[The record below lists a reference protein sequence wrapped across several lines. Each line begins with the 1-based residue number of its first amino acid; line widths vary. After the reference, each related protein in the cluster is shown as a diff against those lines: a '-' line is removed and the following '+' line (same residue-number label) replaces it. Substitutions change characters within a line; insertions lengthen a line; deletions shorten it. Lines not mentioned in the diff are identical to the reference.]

1 MNVAASGRTW
11 EEASSPD
18 ALRLTRAY
26 EEAWQR
32 AELAGSRLDPA
43 EFLSRLRAGGEVPG
57 ARLAILRTDLSLRW
71 DAGDRVSAL
80 WYLDRFPDLG
90 DDCLVALVY
99 EEFCLLE
106 EDGQAPETADF
117 LARYSAL
124 AEPLRRVLD
133 IHCLIGSATVSNSMS
148 SPGLSVSV
156 SPARSDPN
164 ARVVFPEAGQTI
176 GGFYLVE
183 ELGRGAFARV
193 FLARERQLADRP
205 VALKVSR
212 RGSREPQA
220 LARLQHTHIVPV
232 HSHRVDPA
240 TGLHLLCMPYFG
252 RITLARVL
260 AEVGQDDEML
270 SGSALLDVL
279 DRLADPA
286 DSPPAGRSA
295 CRAALAERSY
305 VQAIAWWA
313 ARLAEALE
321 HAHDRGVLH
330 RDIKPSNVLVID
342 DGMPM
347 LLDFN
352 LARESVL
359 AEDEEGEAAE
369 ATLGGT
375 VDYMAPEHLESLAE
389 GLSDRVDRRS
399 DIYGLGVLLY
409 EAIVGKK
416 PFLPPRK
423 THSVIDSL
431 LRAAAERRH
440 DPGILFSGDVEVPA
454 PLRAVIRRCLEPEPE
469 DRYQRAAELAADLRA
484 IADDLPLCHVREPI
498 FSRVNRRLRRNRRR
512 LAGAAIILL
521 AGAAVLGAYL
531 NYQFERYERFEEVRG
546 LYQTASTAI
555 DDGEFSKAQILLD
568 NAAQRAS
575 HSELGTFRHLLKWE
589 TFWGFGGKLGRKLDQ
604 LWMNP
609 GLEDLEDDI
618 RFKASMS
625 KKIVIARD
633 QADNLLKESESLRFR
648 LIGLGEDLPGA
659 INELKRLLAPFQVLT
674 SKEDWTKLDYI
685 WDLLDETRQQ
695 RLRREVNELLFLWM
709 VQVETSVHK
718 LAEPAA
724 AAGIASDPATLR
736 QALKVCDRVLT
747 FAEPRE
753 PWLALRALLQ
763 EQRTGPARDGIGP
776 AARNSAALTPKTL
789 NGEPVHVGNEK
800 SALACF
806 QWGLLCSSQGRS
818 KRAIEWMQQAV
829 WLDWS
834 NYWYQFYLAYLL
846 GEEGLA
852 DEALDHYSAAVACQ
866 PDSPWVRF
874 NRARI
879 YRANGRWSWALDD
892 LLMARKLMGNRP
904 ESLQVALEIGV
915 LHWSLGNFA
924 QAANEYR
931 GIIAAAPES
940 AYACAARLNLANI
953 DAESGREESARAT
966 YEALLKTHPDD
977 RPARLG
983 RANLSL
989 RQGRPEDALTDLDVL
1004 LRPGVT
1010 IADRDDVLATRAI
1023 ARLLSKQRSEAV
1035 ADAALAQR
1043 LRPCPAHERLL
1054 QRTLLAAGRFDEL
1067 QLQCPGE
1074 VLLLPAAGAWLT
1086 ADLRAAATELSR
1098 RASGPESLAYRVL
1111 LNRAVILSALGDHRT
1126 AIAVSG
1132 RALAMAALSPDAHLV
1147 RARVLHRAGD
1157 FERAFHEIDVG
1168 LKLKSDQ
1175 PGLLELRGVMLTE
1188 AGNAEE
1194 GLVSLDQAI
1203 SLSPNH
1209 FAYLHKATALVALKR
1224 YDEAVRECS
1233 LALKRD
1239 PELPQAYLSR
1249 AHCYVELLIWDRA
1262 LADLEQ
1268 AAAWAHGD
1276 LRLQTGIMLTYAK
1289 CLQERPEH
1297 IRRWLLLLQRTF
1309 RLGWDVLTRTSVST
1323 GVFR

>member
-18 ALRLTRAY
+18 ALRLTRGY

-57 ARLAILRTDLSLRW
+57 ARLAVLRTDLSLRW

-90 DDCLVALVY
+90 EDCLVALVY

-106 EDGQAPETADF
+106 EAGQAPETADF

-133 IHCLIGSATVSNSMS
+133 IHCLIGSATVPNSMS
-148 SPGLSVSV
+148 SFGSSVSL
-156 SPARSDPN
+156 SPAASDPA
-164 ARVVFPEAGQTI
+164 ARVLFPEAGQTI

-260 AEVGQDDEML
+260 AEVGQEDEVL
-270 SGSALLDVL
+270 SGSALLGAL

-286 DSPPAGRSA
+286 DFPPAGRSA
-295 CRAALAERSY
+295 CRAALAARSY
-305 VQAIAWWA
+305 AQAIAWWA

-375 VDYMAPEHLESLAE
+375 MDYMAPEHLESLAE

-440 DPGILFSGDVEVPA
+440 DPGILFSGDVDVPA

-469 DRYQRAAELAADLRA
+469 DRYQRAAELAADLQA
-484 IADDLPLCHVREPI
+484 IADDLPLCHAREPI
-498 FSRVNRRLRRNRRR
+498 FSRVNRRLRRNRRS
-512 LAGAAIILL
+512 LAGAAVVLL
-521 AGAAVLGAYL
+521 AGAVVLGAYL
-531 NYQFERYERFEEVRG
+531 NFQFERYERFEEVRG
-546 LYQTASTAI
+546 LYLAASAAI
-555 DDGEFSKAQILLD
+555 DHDDFEKAQILLD
-568 NAAQRAS
+568 NAAQRAR

-589 TFWGFGGKLGRKLDQ
+589 TFCCFGGKLRHKLDQ
-604 LWMNP
+604 LWLNP
-609 GLEDLEDDI
+609 GLEDLQGQI

-625 KKIVIARD
+625 ANILDTREQARR
-633 QADNLLKESESLRFR
+633 LLKESESLRFR
-648 LIGLGEDLPGA
+648 LIGLGDDLPSA
-659 INELKRLLAPFQVLT
+659 INELKLLLGPFHVLT

-685 WDLLDETRQQ
+685 WGLLDEDTKKQ
-695 RLRREVNELLFLWM
+695 LRREVNELLFLWM
-709 VQVETSVHK
+709 VQVENS
-718 LAEPAA
+718 AQRIDEAI
-724 AAGIASDPATLR
+724 AGGKASDPSDLR
-736 QALKVCDRVLT
+736 QALNVCDRVLT

-763 EQRTGPARDGIGP
+763 EQRTGPARDGIGL
-776 AARNSAALTPKTL
+776 AAGNSAALSPKTL

-800 SALACF
+800 SAPACF

-818 KRAIEWMQQAV
+818 KRAIEWMQRAV

-846 GEEGLA
+846 NDEGLV

-866 PDSPWVRF
+866 PNSAWVRF

-879 YRANGRWSWALDD
+879 YRAKGRWSWALDD
-892 LLMARKLMGNRP
+892 LLKARKLMGNRP
-904 ESLQVALEIGV
+904 ESLQVALEIGF
-915 LHWSLGNFA
+915 LHLSLGNFA
-924 QAANEYR
+924 QAANEDK

-940 AYACAARLNLANI
+940 VYACAARLNLANI
-953 DAESGREESARAT
+953 DAESGREESARAA

-977 RPARLG
+977 RPARLS

-989 RQGRPEDALTDLDVL
+989 RQGRPKDALTDLDVL
-1004 LRPGVT
+1004 LGPGVT

-1023 ARLLSKQRSEAV
+1023 ARLL
-1035 ADAALAQR
+1035 
-1043 LRPCPAHERLL
+1043 
-1054 QRTLLAAGRFDEL
+1054 
-1067 QLQCPGE
+1067 
-1074 VLLLPAAGAWLT
+1074 
-1086 ADLRAAATELSR
+1086 
-1098 RASGPESLAYRVL
+1098 
-1111 LNRAVILSALGDHRT
+1111 
-1126 AIAVSG
+1126 
-1132 RALAMAALSPDAHLV
+1132 
-1147 RARVLHRAGD
+1147 
-1157 FERAFHEIDVG
+1157 
-1168 LKLKSDQ
+1168 
-1175 PGLLELRGVMLTE
+1175 
-1188 AGNAEE
+1188 
-1194 GLVSLDQAI
+1194 
-1203 SLSPNH
+1203 
-1209 FAYLHKATALVALKR
+1209 
-1224 YDEAVRECS
+1224 
-1233 LALKRD
+1233 
-1239 PELPQAYLSR
+1239 
-1249 AHCYVELLIWDRA
+1249 
-1262 LADLEQ
+1262 
-1268 AAAWAHGD
+1268 
-1276 LRLQTGIMLTYAK
+1276 
-1289 CLQERPEH
+1289 
-1297 IRRWLLLLQRTF
+1297 
-1309 RLGWDVLTRTSVST
+1309 
-1323 GVFR
+1323 

>member
-18 ALRLTRAY
+18 ALRLTRGY

-43 EFLSRLRAGGEVPG
+43 EFLSRLRAGQEVPG
-57 ARLAILRTDLSLRW
+57 ARLAILRTDLSMRW
-71 DAGDRVSAL
+71 DAGDRVGPH

-90 DDCLVALVY
+90 EDCLVALAY

-133 IHCLIGSATVSNSMS
+133 IHCLIGSATVTSSMS

-156 SPARSDPN
+156 SPAAADPN

-176 GGFYLVE
+176 GGF
-183 ELGRGAFARV
+183 

-260 AEVGQDDEML
+260 AEVGQEDEIL
-270 SGSALLDVL
+270 SGSALLGAL

-286 DSPPAGRSA
+286 DFPPARRSA

-305 VQAIAWWA
+305 AQAIAWWA
-313 ARLAEALE
+313 ARLAEALD

-409 EAIVGKK
+409 EAIVGEK

-484 IADDLPLCHVREPI
+484 IADDLPLCHAREPI
-498 FSRVNRRLRRNRRR
+498 FSRLNRRLRRNRRR
-512 LAGAAIILL
+512 LAGAAVVLL

-531 NYQFERYERFEEVRG
+531 NYQFGRYERFEEVRG

-555 DDGEFSKAQILLD
+555 DDGNFEKAQILLD

-589 TFWGFGGKLGRKLDQ
+589 TLWGFGGKLRRKLDQ
-604 LWMNP
+604 LWLNP
-609 GLEDLEDDI
+609 GLEDLEEDI
-618 RFKASMS
+618 RFKALMS
-625 KKIVIARD
+625 QNIVIARD
-633 QADNLLKESESLRFR
+633 QADHLLKESENLRFR
-648 LIGLGEDLPGA
+648 LLGLGEDLPGA
-659 INELKRLLAPFQVLT
+659 INDLKLLLAPFHVLT
-674 SKEDWTKLDYI
+674 SKDDWTKLEHI
-685 WDLLDETRQQ
+685 WGLLDEARQQ
-695 RLRREVNELLFLWM
+695 QLRREVNELLFVWM

-718 LAEPAA
+718 LDETA
-724 AAGIASDPATLR
+724 AAGKASDPATLA
-736 QALKVCDRVLT
+736 QALNVCDRVLT

-763 EQRTGPARDGIGP
+763 EQRTGPARDGSGP
-776 AARNSAALTPKTL
+776 GARNSAALTPKTL

-806 QWGLLCSSQGRS
+806 QWGLLCSTQGRP

-829 WLDWS
+829 WLDWC

-846 GEEGLA
+846 DQEGLA
-852 DEALDHYSAAVACQ
+852 DDALDHYSAAVACQ

-1004 LRPGVT
+1004 LGPGVT

-1035 ADAALAQR
+1035 DDAALAQR

-1067 QLQCPGE
+1067 QLHRPGE
-1074 VLLLPAAGAWLT
+1074 ILLLPAAGAWLT

-1098 RASGPESLAYRVL
+1098 RASGPESLSYRAL

-1126 AIAVSG
+1126 AIAVSD
-1132 RALAMAALSPDAHLV
+1132 RALAMSALSPEAHLV
-1147 RARVLHRAGD
+1147 RARVLRRAGD

-1168 LKLKSDQ
+1168 LKLKSDL

-1188 AGNAEE
+1188 AGHAQE
-1194 GLVSLDQAI
+1194 GLVCLDQAI

-1209 FAYLHKATALVALKR
+1209 FAYLNKATAFVVLKR
-1224 YDEAVRECS
+1224 YDEAVHECS

-1297 IRRWLLLLQRTF
+1297 ISRWLLLLERTF

>member
-18 ALRLTRAY
+18 ALRLTRGY

-90 DDCLVALVY
+90 EDCLVALIY

-148 SPGLSVSV
+148 PPGSSVSV
-156 SPARSDPN
+156 SPAASDPT

-260 AEVGQDDEML
+260 AEVGQEDEVL
-270 SGSALLDVL
+270 SGSALLGAL

-286 DSPPAGRSA
+286 DSPSARRSA
-295 CRAALAERSY
+295 IRAALAERSY
-305 VQAIAWWA
+305 AQAIAWWA

-321 HAHDRGVLH
+321 HAHDRGILH
-330 RDIKPSNVLVID
+330 RDIKPSNVLVN

-369 ATLGGT
+369 AALGGT

-431 LRAAAERRH
+431 LRAADERRH
-440 DPGILFSGDVEVPA
+440 DPGILFSGDVDVPA

-484 IADDLPLCHVREPI
+484 IADDLPLCHAREPI

-512 LAGAAIILL
+512 LAGVGIILL
-521 AGAAVLGAYL
+521 AGAAILGAYL
-531 NYQFERYERFEEVRG
+531 NYQFERYERFDEVRG
-546 LYQTASTAI
+546 LYLAASTAI
-555 DDGEFSKAQILLD
+555 DHDEFPRAQFLLD

-575 HSELGTFRHLLKWE
+575 HSELGTFRNLLKWE
-589 TFWGFGGKLGRKLDQ
+589 TFWGFGGKLGHKLDQ

-609 GLEDLEDDI
+609 GLEDLEDQI
-618 RFKASMS
+618 RFKASM
-625 KKIVIARD
+625 
-633 QADNLLKESESLRFR
+633 
-648 LIGLGEDLPGA
+648 
-659 INELKRLLAPFQVLT
+659 
-674 SKEDWTKLDYI
+674 
-685 WDLLDETRQQ
+685 TRK
-695 RLRREVNELLFLWM
+695 
-709 VQVETSVHK
+709 SSS
-718 LAEPAA
+718 PA
-724 AAGIASDPATLR
+724 
-736 QALKVCDRVLT
+736 
-747 FAEPRE
+747 
-753 PWLALRALLQ
+753 
-763 EQRTGPARDGIGP
+763 
-776 AARNSAALTPKTL
+776 
-789 NGEPVHVGNEK
+789 
-800 SALACF
+800 
-806 QWGLLCSSQGRS
+806 
-818 KRAIEWMQQAV
+818 
-829 WLDWS
+829 
-834 NYWYQFYLAYLL
+834 
-846 GEEGLA
+846 
-852 DEALDHYSAAVACQ
+852 
-866 PDSPWVRF
+866 
-874 NRARI
+874 
-879 YRANGRWSWALDD
+879 
-892 LLMARKLMGNRP
+892 
-904 ESLQVALEIGV
+904 
-915 LHWSLGNFA
+915 
-924 QAANEYR
+924 
-931 GIIAAAPES
+931 
-940 AYACAARLNLANI
+940 
-953 DAESGREESARAT
+953 
-966 YEALLKTHPDD
+966 
-977 RPARLG
+977 
-983 RANLSL
+983 
-989 RQGRPEDALTDLDVL
+989 
-1004 LRPGVT
+1004 
-1010 IADRDDVLATRAI
+1010 
-1023 ARLLSKQRSEAV
+1023 
-1035 ADAALAQR
+1035 
-1043 LRPCPAHERLL
+1043 
-1054 QRTLLAAGRFDEL
+1054 
-1067 QLQCPGE
+1067 
-1074 VLLLPAAGAWLT
+1074 
-1086 ADLRAAATELSR
+1086 SR
-1098 RASGPESLAYRVL
+1098 RTTCC
-1111 LNRAVILSALGDHRT
+1111 N
-1126 AIAVSG
+1126 
-1132 RALAMAALSPDAHLV
+1132 SP
-1147 RARVLHRAGD
+1147 
-1157 FERAFHEIDVG
+1157 
-1168 LKLKSDQ
+1168 
-1175 PGLLELRGVMLTE
+1175 
-1188 AGNAEE
+1188 
-1194 GLVSLDQAI
+1194 
-1203 SLSPNH
+1203 
-1209 FAYLHKATALVALKR
+1209 
-1224 YDEAVRECS
+1224 
-1233 LALKRD
+1233 
-1239 PELPQAYLSR
+1239 
-1249 AHCYVELLIWDRA
+1249 
-1262 LADLEQ
+1262 
-1268 AAAWAHGD
+1268 
-1276 LRLQTGIMLTYAK
+1276 
-1289 CLQERPEH
+1289 
-1297 IRRWLLLLQRTF
+1297 
-1309 RLGWDVLTRTSVST
+1309 RTSTS
-1323 GVFR
+1323 G

>member
-1 MNVAASGRTW
+1 
-11 EEASSPD
+11 
-18 ALRLTRAY
+18 
-26 EEAWQR
+26 
-32 AELAGSRLDPA
+32 
-43 EFLSRLRAGGEVPG
+43 
-57 ARLAILRTDLSLRW
+57 
-71 DAGDRVSAL
+71 
-80 WYLDRFPDLG
+80 
-90 DDCLVALVY
+90 
-99 EEFCLLE
+99 
-106 EDGQAPETADF
+106 
-117 LARYSAL
+117 
-124 AEPLRRVLD
+124 
-133 IHCLIGSATVSNSMS
+133 
-148 SPGLSVSV
+148 
-156 SPARSDPN
+156 
-164 ARVVFPEAGQTI
+164 
-176 GGFYLVE
+176 
-183 ELGRGAFARV
+183 
-193 FLARERQLADRP
+193 
-205 VALKVSR
+205 
-212 RGSREPQA
+212 
-220 LARLQHTHIVPV
+220 
-232 HSHRVDPA
+232 
-240 TGLHLLCMPYFG
+240 MPYFG

-260 AEVGQDDEML
+260 AEVGQDDEVL
-270 SGSALLDVL
+270 SGSALLDTL

-286 DSPPAGRSA
+286 DSPSAGRSA

-389 GLSDRVDRRS
+389 GLPDRVDRRS

-423 THSVIDSL
+423 THSVSDLL
-431 LRAAAERRH
+431 LRAADERRH
-440 DPGILFSGDVEVPA
+440 DPGILFSGEVDVPA

-469 DRYQRAAELAADLRA
+469 DRYQGAAELAADLRA
-484 IADDLPLCHVREPI
+484 IADDLPLCHAREPI

-512 LAGAAIILL
+512 LAGVGIILL
-521 AGAAVLGAYL
+521 AGAATLGAYL
-531 NYQFERYERFEEVRG
+531 SYQFERYERFDEVRG
-546 LYQTASTAI
+546 LYLAASTAI
-555 DDGEFSKAQILLD
+555 DHDEFPRAQFLLD

-575 HSELGTFRHLLKWE
+575 HSELGTFRNLLKWE
-589 TFWGFGGKLGRKLDQ
+589 TFWGFGGKLRRKLDQ

-609 GLEDLEDDI
+609 GLEDLEDQI

-625 KKIVIARD
+625 AKIVIARK
-633 QADNLLKESESLRFR
+633 QADNLLQQSENLHFR
-648 LIGLGEDLPGA
+648 LIGLGDDLPGA
-659 INELKRLLAPFQVLT
+659 INELKSLLGPFHVLT

-685 WDLLDETRQQ
+685 WGLLDENQKK

-709 VQVETSVHK
+709 VQVETSFHK
-718 LAEPAA
+718 LNEAA
-724 AAGIASDPATLR
+724 AAGKASDPGTLR
-736 QALKVCDRVLT
+736 QALNVCDRVLT

-763 EQRTGPARDGIGP
+763 VQRTGPPRDGIGP
-776 AARNSAALTPKTL
+776 PAGDGAARSSKTL

-800 SALACF
+800 TAPACF
-806 QWGLLCSSQGRS
+806 QWGLLCSSQGRP
-818 KRAIEWMQQAV
+818 KRAIEWIQQAV

-846 GEEGLA
+846 NQEGLA

-866 PDSPWVRF
+866 PESSWVRF

-879 YRANGRWSWALDD
+879 YRAKGRWSWALDD
-892 LLMARKLMGNRP
+892 LLRARKLMGSRA
-904 ESLQVALEIGV
+904 ESLQVALEIGA
-915 LHWSLGNFA
+915 LHWSLGNFV
-924 QAANEYR
+924 QAANEFR
-931 GIIAAAPES
+931 GIIAAAPS
-940 AYACAARLNLANI
+940 SVYACAARLNLANI

-977 RPARLG
+977 RPARLS

-1004 LRPGVT
+1004 LGPGVT

-1023 ARLLSKQRSEAV
+1023 ARLLSRQRSEAV

-1067 QLQCPGE
+1067 QLHRPGE

-1098 RASGPESLAYRVL
+1098 RASGPESPSSPWAITGQPSRFRIAPWTRRPSLR
-1111 LNRAVILSALGDHRT
+1111 RRT
-1126 AIAVSG
+1126 WFGPACCIAPATSSVPST
-1132 RALAMAALSPDAHLV
+1132 
-1147 RARVLHRAGD
+1147 
-1157 FERAFHEIDVG
+1157 
-1168 LKLKSDQ
+1168 KS
-1175 PGLLELRGVMLTE
+1175 T
-1188 AGNAEE
+1188 
-1194 GLVSLDQAI
+1194 LD
-1203 SLSPNH
+1203 
-1209 FAYLHKATALVALKR
+1209 
-1224 YDEAVRECS
+1224 
-1233 LALKRD
+1233 
-1239 PELPQAYLSR
+1239 
-1249 AHCYVELLIWDRA
+1249 
-1262 LADLEQ
+1262 
-1268 AAAWAHGD
+1268 
-1276 LRLQTGIMLTYAK
+1276 
-1289 CLQERPEH
+1289 
-1297 IRRWLLLLQRTF
+1297 
-1309 RLGWDVLTRTSVST
+1309 
-1323 GVFR
+1323 

>member
-32 AELAGSRLDPA
+32 GELAGSRLDPA
-43 EFLSRLRAGGEVPG
+43 EFLSRLSAGQEVPG

-71 DAGDRVSAL
+71 DAGDRVGPH
-80 WYLDRFPDLG
+80 WYRDRFPDLG
-90 DDCLVALVY
+90 EDCLVALAY

-133 IHCLIGSATVSNSMS
+133 IHCLIGSATVSNSMI
-148 SPGLSVSV
+148 SPGSSVSI
-156 SPARSDPN
+156 SPATFDS
-164 ARVVFPEAGQTI
+164 ASRVVFPDAGQTI

-232 HSHRVDPA
+232 YSHRVDPA

-260 AEVGQDDEML
+260 AEVGREDEIL
-270 SGSALLDVL
+270 SGSALLGAL

-286 DSPPAGRSA
+286 DSPRAGRSA

-305 VQAIAWWA
+305 ARAIAWWA

-330 RDIKPSNVLVID
+330 RDIKPSNVLVLD

-359 AEDEEGEAAE
+359 AEDEQGEAAE

-389 GLSDRVDRRS
+389 GFSDRVDRRS

-431 LRAAAERRH
+431 LRAADERRH
-440 DPGILFSGDVEVPA
+440 DPGILFTGDVDVPA

-484 IADDLPLCHVREPI
+484 IADDLPLCHAREPI
-498 FSRVNRRLRRNRRR
+498 FSRVNRLLRRNRRR
-512 LAGAAIILL
+512 LASAAVVLV

-531 NYQFERYERFEEVRG
+531 NYQLERYDRFEEVRG
-546 LYQTASTAI
+546 LYQTACTAI
-555 DDGEFSKAQILLD
+555 DQDDFEKAQILLD

-575 HSELGTFRHLLKWE
+575 HSELGTFRNLLKWE
-589 TFWGFGGKLGRKLDQ
+589 TFWGFGGKLRRKLDQ
-604 LWMNP
+604 LWVNP
-609 GLEDLEDDI
+609 DLEDLEDQI
-618 RFKASMS
+618 QFKASMS

-633 QADNLLKESESLRFR
+633 QADHLLKESENLRFR
-648 LIGLGEDLPGA
+648 LLGLGADLPGA
-659 INELKRLLAPFQVLT
+659 IKDLKLQLAPFHVLT
-674 SKEDWTKLDYI
+674 SKDDWTKLEYI
-685 WDLLDETRQQ
+685 WGLLDEARQQ
-695 RLRREVNELLFLWM
+695 QLRREVNELLFVWM
-709 VQVETSVHK
+709 VQVETSVRK
-718 LAEPAA
+718 LDETA
-724 AAGIASDPATLR
+724 AAGKPSDPAALT
-736 QALKVCDRVLT
+736 QALNVCDRVLT

-753 PWLALRALLQ
+753 PWLALRALL
-763 EQRTGPARDGIGP
+763 EEPRKGPARDGIGP
-776 AARNSAALTPKTL
+776 AAGNSAALTPKTR

-800 SALACF
+800 SAPACF
-806 QWGLLCSSQGRS
+806 QWGLLCSSQGRP

-846 GEEGLA
+846 DQEGLA
-852 DEALDHYSAAVACQ
+852 DDALDHYSAAVACQ
-866 PDSPWVRF
+866 PNSPWVRF
-874 NRARI
+874 NRACI
-879 YRANGRWSWALDD
+879 YRAKGRWSWALDD
-892 LLMARKLMGNRP
+892 LLTARRLMEGRP
-904 ESLQVALEIGV
+904 EAHQVALEIGD

-931 GIIAAAPES
+931 GIIAAAPNS
-940 AYACAARLNLANI
+940 VYACAARLNLANI
-953 DAESGREESARAT
+953 DAESGREASAWAT

-989 RQGRPEDALTDLDVL
+989 RLGQPDAALKDLNVL
-1004 LRPGVT
+1004 LGPGVK
-1010 IADRDDVLATRAI
+1010 IGDRDDVLATRAI
-1023 ARLLSKQRSEAV
+1023 ALLLSKQWSEAV
-1035 ADAALAQR
+1035 ADAELARR

-1054 QRTLLAAGRFDEL
+1054 QRTLLAASRFDEL
-1067 QLQCPGE
+1067 QLDRPE
-1074 VLLLPAAGAWLT
+1074 EILLLPAAGAWLT
-1086 ADLRAAATELSR
+1086 ADLRAAATRLSR
-1098 RASGPESLAYRVL
+1098 RASGPELPSYRAL
-1111 LNRAVILSALGDHRT
+1111 LNRAVILSALGDHT
-1126 AIAVSG
+1126 AASAVSD
-1132 RALAMAALSPDAHLV
+1132 RALDMAALSPEAHLV

-1157 FERAFHEIDVG
+1157 CERAFHEIDVG

-1175 PGLLELRGVMLTE
+1175 PGLLELRGVLLSE
-1188 AGNAEE
+1188 AGHAEE

-1209 FAYLHKATALVALKR
+1209 FAYLHKATALVALNR
-1224 YDEAVRECS
+1224 YEEAVHECS
-1233 LALKRD
+1233 MALKRD

-1249 AHCYVELLIWDRA
+1249 ARCYVELLIWDRA

-1297 IRRWLLLLQRTF
+1297 ISRWLLLLERTF

-1323 GVFR
+1323 GVYW

>member
-18 ALRLTRAY
+18 ALRLTRGY

-43 EFLSRLRAGGEVPG
+43 EFLSRLSADQEVPG

-71 DAGDRVSAL
+71 DAGDRVGAL
-80 WYLDRFPDLG
+80 WYLDRFPDLSE
-90 DDCLVALVY
+90 DCLVALIY

-106 EDGQAPETADF
+106 EDGQTPETADF

-148 SPGLSVSV
+148 SPGSSVSV
-156 SPARSDPN
+156 SPAASDP
-164 ARVVFPEAGQTI
+164 ASRVLFPEAGQTI

-260 AEVGQDDEML
+260 AEVGQEDEML
-270 SGSALLDVL
+270 SGSALLGTL

-286 DSPPAGRSA
+286 DSSSAGRSV

-305 VQAIAWWA
+305 ARAIAWWA

-359 AEDEEGEAAE
+359 AEDEEGEAE

-389 GLSDRVDRRS
+389 GFSDRVDRRS
-399 DIYGLGVLLY
+399 DIYGLGVLLF

-431 LRAAAERRH
+431 LRAADERRH
-440 DPGILFSGDVEVPA
+440 DPIILFTGAVDVPA
-454 PLRAVIRRCLEPEPE
+454 PLRVVIRRCLEPEPD

-484 IADDLPLCHVREPI
+484 IADDLPLCHAREPI
-498 FSRVNRRLRRNRRR
+498 FSRVNRLLRRNRRR
-512 LAGAAIILL
+512 LAGAAVVLL

-531 NYQFERYERFEEVRG
+531 NYQLERYERFEEVRG
-546 LYQTASTAI
+546 LYQSASTAI
-555 DDGEFSKAQILLD
+555 DHDEFPKAQILLQ
-568 NAAQRAS
+568 NASQRAS

-589 TFWGFGGKLGRKLDQ
+589 TFWGFGGKLRRKLDQ

-609 GLEDLEDDI
+609 GLEDLEDQI

-633 QADNLLKESESLRFR
+633 QADNLLQRSENLRFR
-648 LIGLGEDLPGA
+648 LIGLGDDLPGA
-659 INELKRLLAPFQVLT
+659 INELKLLLGPFHVLT

-685 WDLLDETRQQ
+685 WALLEENQKK

-718 LAEPAA
+718 LDEAA
-724 AAGIASDPATLR
+724 VAGKAGDSATLR
-736 QALKVCDRVLT
+736 QALNVCDRVLT

-763 EQRTGPARDGIGP
+763 EQRMGPARDGIGP
-776 AARNSAALTPKTL
+776 PAGVGAALSSKTL
-789 NGEPVHVGNEK
+789 KGEPVHVGNEK
-800 SALACF
+800 SAPACF

-846 GEEGLA
+846 DQEGLA

-866 PDSPWVRF
+866 PESPWVRF
-874 NRARI
+874 RRARI
-879 YRANGRWSWALDD
+879 YRAKDRWSWALDD
-892 LLMARKLMGNRP
+892 LLKARDLMGNRP
-904 ESLQVALEIGV
+904 ESLQVALEIGF

-931 GIIAAAPES
+931 GIIAAAPKS
-940 AYACAARLNLANI
+940 VYACAARLHLANI

-989 RQGRPEDALTDLDVL
+989 RLGQSDGALTDLDVL
-1004 LRPGVT
+1004 LGPGVK
-1010 IADRDDVLATRAI
+1010 IGDRDDVLATRAI
-1023 ARLLSKQRSEAV
+1023 ALLLSKRRSEAV

-1067 QLQCPGE
+1067 QLDRPDE

-1098 RASGPESLAYRVL
+1098 RASGPESPSYRAL
-1111 LNRAVILSALGDHRT
+1111 LNRAVILSALSDHSA
-1126 AIAVSG
+1126 AIAVSD
-1132 RALAMAALSPDAHLV
+1132 RALDMAALSPEAHLV

-1188 AGNAEE
+1188 AGHAEE

-1224 YDEAVRECS
+1224 YEEAVHECS
-1233 LALKRD
+1233 MALKRD

-1297 IRRWLLLLQRTF
+1297 ISRWLLLLQRTF